1 MISILLSYTQFLFLK
16 LKGGRG
22 GGRGGENRVR
32 SLGSQEKVYDQVVA
46 DMDLSSAVRGIG
58 VIEGVKNPSDTS
70 TKLAQ
75 GTLGIATTAA
85 VGLYLYKKRRSAPTK
100 NTKHSVPEPTEVV

>member
-1 MISILLSYTQFLFLK
+1 MEVEVEVKDVVVVGVEEEVRQMCTYLLISQEICNIDKYSLLSYTQFLFLK

-46 DMDLSSAVRGIG
+46 DMDLASAVRGIG
-58 VIEGVKNPSDTS
+58 VIEGVNQCEESF
-70 TKLAQ
+70 
-75 GTLGIATTAA
+75 
-85 VGLYLYKKRRSAPTK
+85 
-100 NTKHSVPEPTEVV
+100 